1 MKTKT
6 LLLSIVGLSAI
17 SLFSFTKNTSG
28 IGVYNHFDARFS
40 GGAQFGKTGAPGEQN
55 CTQCHSGNPISN
67 SSVSLINFSGTNNK
81 YIPGSTYTINVELVG
96 APSPTNGF
104 EIVALR
110 NSDDTNVG
118 SISITNATNTQLKS
132 GNSRTYVTHTSS
144 GNSSTSWNFD
154 WTAPINGE
162 GDITFYLAGNI
173 SNNNGNTAGDEV
185 HLKELVI
192 QEDLS
197 SAVIEQ
203 DPIVDIDNSLKLLNN
218 NNYITTNL
226 TAQESSDIKVSVL
239 SLSGKVI
246 YSNYEIVNKGS
257 NTLQTID
264 FNQFSKG
271 IYIINYQIGNDLIS
285 RKVLI

>member
-110 NSDDTNVG
+110 NSDHANVG
-118 SISITNATNTQLKS
+118 SIAITNATNTQLKS

-144 GNSSTSWNFD
+144 GVSSTSWNFD
-154 WTAPINGE
+154 WTAPTNGE

-173 SNNNGNTAGDEV
+173 SNNNGTTAGDEV

>member
-67 SSVSLINFSGTNNK
+67 STVSLISFSGTNNK

-96 APSPTNGF
+96 APSPKNGF

-110 NSDDTNVG
+110 NSDDANVG
-118 SISITNATNTQLKS
+118 SITITNATNTQLKS

-144 GNSSTSWNFD
+144 GSSSTSWNFD
-154 WTAPINGE
+154 WTAPTNGE

-173 SNNNGNTAGDEV
+173 SNDNGSTSGDEV

-192 QEDLS
+192 QEDAS
-197 SAVIEQ
+197 STVIEQ
-203 DPIVDIDNSLKLLNN
+203 DIIVDIDNSLKIINN
-218 NNYITTNL
+218 DNYVTTNL
-226 TAQESSDIKVSVL
+226 TVQKANDILVSVL
-239 SLSGKVI
+239 SLSGKVV
-246 YSNYEIVNKGS
+246 YSNYEVVNKGS
-257 NTLQTID
+257 NTLQSID

-271 IYIINYQIGNDLIS
+271 IYIINYKIGNDLIS
-285 RKVLI
+285 RKILI